1 MESLNTVLLLLA
13 LVAFVMYLKNLFDIR
28 EGVLSDSRSRTRRR
42 CPGGYKKYPRLF
54 QTHTKRNSKERRL
67 IVKNMNN
74 RMGKKVSGEHLNNLV
89 RRRKLRI
96 YDYECNPT
104 NKSLGGKKK
113 NQKRANAAKALIGAG
128 VKSFSYTA

>member
-1 MESLNTVLLLLA
+1 MEALNTVLLLLA

-28 EGVLSDSRSRTRRR
+28 EGVLSDSRSRNRRR

-67 IVKNMNN
+67 IVKNMKNN
-74 RMGKKVSGEHLNNLV
+74 MGKKVSGSHLNSLV

-96 YDYECNPT
+96 YDYECNP
-104 NKSLGGKKK
+104 SLGLKKK
-113 NQKRANAAKALIGAG
+113 NKERGKAVKKLVDSG
-128 VKSFSYTA
+128 VKSFSYTS